1 MTLEPL
7 TPERRRQQT
16 RDHLLQAAAQVFAER
31 GFHGAS
37 LDDVAAAAG
46 FTKGAVYSN
55 FKNKEDL
62 FLALL
67 ESRFASELE
76 DLKAVLAQSEVG
88 ADDRLSDFVTLVVEQ
103 PNGPARVTWG
113 TLYEEFHLYARRNP
127 EARARLAELDRRDVA
142 SVAEILRTER
152 GRLNLD
158 PATSPEDAR
167 ADHSRLDA
175 RHRDD
180 ADDRSRRDRP
190 TLPRVDVGVPRPRPD
205 LLILGFPSAA
215 PTVHHEGVHRTVII
229 GAGFAG
235 LAAARSLDRADVEV
249 TLVDQ
254 RNFNTFLPLLYEVAT
269 AGLDP
274 ADVAY
279 PIRASVGH
287 APNIRFRLGTV
298 SAIDTDRREI
308 CFAGRDGGHA
318 PGSPPCEDDIPY
330 DSSIVASGVVANFFG
345 VAGAAEYALPLYTL
359 ADARYLRD
367 HILLRLEEADEQT
380 EHLSDGTLTFAIVGG
395 GPTGV
400 EVAGAIAELLD
411 MSVRRDGYRFDR
423 SAERIVLV
431 DGMEHVLTPFKD
443 SAQRYAQ
450 ETLEHR
456 SVELRLGQFVSEVTP
471 DSIKLADGTVLATRT
486 VIWAGGVTV
495 QGTVASTFGAPAT
508 RSGQLIVDSNLEV
521 EGLHGVFAVGDAAS
535 IPLAPG
541 SDGALPAAR
550 AGRHPV
556 RQARGETGAGAG
568 GRRPDDSVPLLR
580 QGDHGHHRS
589 SGCHRAAAWRSGV
602 AGDPRLART
611 GSGSTCCTSSASATS

>member
-1 MTLEPL
+1 MTIEPL

-16 RDHLLQAAAQVFAER
+16 RDHLLEAAARVFGER
-31 GFHGAS
+31 GYHGAS
-37 LDDVAAAAG
+37 LDDIAAAAG

-55 FKNKEDL
+55 FKSKEDL

-88 ADDRLSDFVTLVVEQ
+88 ADDRLSDFVTLIVEQ
-103 PNGPARVTWG
+103 PNDPARVTWG

-152 GRLNLD
+152 VRLHLD
-158 PATSPEDAR
+158 PATSPEDAT
-167 ADHSRLDA
+167 ADHSRLDP

-279 PIRASVGH
+279 PIRASIGH

-308 CFAGRDGGHA
+308 CFAGREGGHA
-318 PGSPPCEDDIPY
+318 PGSPPCEDDIP
-330 DSSIVASGVVANFFG
+330 
-345 VAGAAEYALPLYTL
+345 T
-359 ADARYLRD
+359 
-367 HILLRLEEADEQT
+367 
-380 EHLSDGTLTFAIVGG
+380 
-395 GPTGV
+395 
-400 EVAGAIAELLD
+400 
-411 MSVRRDGYRFDR
+411 
-423 SAERIVLV
+423 
-431 DGMEHVLTPFKD
+431 
-443 SAQRYAQ
+443 
-450 ETLEHR
+450 
-456 SVELRLGQFVSEVTP
+456 
-471 DSIKLADGTVLATRT
+471 TR
-486 VIWAGGVTV
+486 
-495 QGTVASTFGAPAT
+495 
-508 RSGQLIVDSNLEV
+508 
-521 EGLHGVFAVGDAAS
+521 
-535 IPLAPG
+535 
-541 SDGALPAAR
+541 
-550 AGRHPV
+550 
-556 RQARGETGAGAG
+556 
-568 GRRPDDSVPLLR
+568 
-580 QGDHGHHRS
+580 
-589 SGCHRAAAWRSGV
+589 
-602 AGDPRLART
+602 
-611 GSGSTCCTSSASATS
+611 